1 MNIYVLGDSISLHY
15 GPYLESYLKGIM
27 GYARKE
33 GEEEAALNLDNPQ
46 GSNGGDSGMVLSF
59 LQARGR
65 AGGIAADVLLLNCGL
80 HDIKTDPAT
89 GTRQVPMDRYRQNLR
104 EILKTVQAMRL
115 QLVWIR
121 TTPCDERV
129 HNSYPD
135 MTFHRFARDCAAY
148 NAAAD
153 TVMGDAGIPAID
165 LFTFTVNLGQDLFC
179 DHVHFNES
187 VRTKQAAFIS
197 GWLMGKFIPRQGAF
211 SNN

>member
-1 MNIYVLGDSISLHY
+1 MRIYVLGDSISLHY
-15 GPYLESYLKGIM
+15 GPYLESYLKGVM

-33 GEEEAALNLDNPQ
+33 GGEEAALNLDNPQ

-59 LQARGR
+59 LKAR
-65 AGGIAADVLLLNCGL
+65 AGTGGIEADVLLLNCGL

-89 GTRQVPMDRYRQNLR
+89 GLRQVPLDRYRENLG
-104 EILKTVQAMRL
+104 EILEAVRAMRL

-129 HNSYPD
+129 HNSQPD

-153 TVMGDAGIPAID
+153 TVMENAGIPAID
-165 LFTFTVNLGQDLFC
+165 LFTFTANLGAELFC
-179 DHVHFNES
+179 DHVHFHES
-187 VRTKQAAFIS
+187 VRMKQAAFIA
-197 GWLMGKFIPRQGAF
+197 GWLMGKFIPGQ
-211 SNN
+211 